1 MRMKGGEDGTTLVL
15 NDGTKHP
22 MIGFGTY
29 KVGFIPASA
38 SSAAANPSTAATAG
52 PSARE
57 CVRTALEVGYRFLDC
72 AQFYGNEKEVGM
84 AIQDSKIP
92 RSELFLASKVWCDN
106 IYRGPSAVRKQ
117 VLQTLQD
124 LQTDYLDLY
133 LIHWPVPGKHVAA
146 YQELERLKD
155 EGLLRSIGL
164 SNYVVEDYEELSKV
178 MRIPPSINQI
188 EVNPFLYR
196 KRTID
201 YFQGRGVAVQSYRSL
216 RDGKAFDH
224 PLVLE
229 LAAKHARTPAQILGR
244 WCVQKGVIYIPKS
257 VKRERMVENAKVL
270 DFALDEGDVRRLD
283 ALTTP
288 DAVQAFRALYEKC
301 VLRDTPLAG
310 TSEGLALLRPE
321 ITAD

>member
-1 MRMKGGEDGTTLVL
+1 
-15 NDGTKHP
+15 
-22 MIGFGTY
+22 
-29 KVGFIPASA
+29 
-38 SSAAANPSTAATAG
+38 
-52 PSARE
+52 
-57 CVRTALEVGYRFLDC
+57 
-72 AQFYGNEKEVGM
+72 M
-84 AIQDSKIP
+84 AIKESSIP
-92 RSELFLASKVWCDN
+92 REKLFLASKVWCDN
-106 IYRGPSAVRKQ
+106 IYRGPSAVRQQ

-133 LIHWPVPGKHVAA
+133 LVHWPVPGKHVQA

-164 SNYVVEDYEELSKV
+164 SNYVVEDYEELAQV
-178 MRIPPSINQI
+178 MRVPPAVNQI

-201 YFQGRGVAVQSYRSL
+201 FFQARGIAIQSYRSL

-229 LAAKHARTPAQILGR
+229 LARKHARTPAQILGR

-257 VKRERMVENAKVL
+257 VKRERMEENGRVL
-270 DFALDEGDVRRLD
+270 DFALEEGDVARLD

-288 DAVQAFRALYEKC
+288 DAIQAFRELYLRC

-310 TSEGLALLRPE
+310 TPDGLALLRTRF
-321 ITAD
+321 TAD